1 VKSLFFPLLYF
12 YFFCFNHISSSPI
25 VEKVDKSEF
34 PKIKIQIR
42 EELNKPIQNQTVSI
56 KETLN
61 SSTKEIV
68 VVDVLKKVSQRPV
81 KVFFVVQASSIEN
94 NSYSR
99 EIVSSIL
106 KKIEDTDK
114 LSLYIYSNEELF
126 FSENLDPITINN
138 KISSIPEGK
147 INKLYYNL
155 NSLFLKIREESMPT
169 FMILISHQTPSDFLN
184 PNSLIFES
192 ALNMHIRIHSIMRD
206 DTTGNILAN
215 RTGGNYYSLSD
226 KMILNNLYNNLAYI
240 KKTPTILEYYSGFEE
255 ASREIDSQKINIEL
269 KIDNLVFE
277 LNYNIGILNYI
288 GYKFQDVEFV
298 FSILISVLMLCF
310 IFLYSIIKSKEKTK
324 EAIFKNRRDN
334 KYKADLYYHE
344 NNAFHEGNKV
354 AVLTTS
360 SFSSDEEDDFLIK
373 EPQQFRSSIESEIH
387 SQTPRDLPKGKQY
400 SSAFLIQKEGPNP
413 GRQFNI
419 TKDEIEVGSAISNDL
434 ILKDSTISNKHAR
447 IKKIK
452 GAFYIYDIVSQ
463 RGTFVNGKKVLKP
476 KPLSDFDEIRL
487 GRTLLLFR
495 GK

>member
-1 VKSLFFPLLYF
+1 MNCLLSSLLLLYF
-12 YFFCFNHISSSPI
+12 LVFNQIFPSPI

-34 PKIKIQIR
+34 PKIKIHIR
-42 EELNKPIQNQTVSI
+42 EDLNKPIQNQTVSI

-61 SSTKEIV
+61 SITKDIV

-81 KVFFVVQASSIEN
+81 KILFVVQASSLED
-94 NSYSR
+94 NSYSK
-99 EIVSSIL
+99 EIISSIL
-106 KKIEDTDK
+106 KKTEDTDK
-114 LSLYIYSNEELF
+114 LSLFIYSNEELF
-126 FSENLDPITINN
+126 FSENLDQIMINN
-138 KISSIPEGK
+138 KISSIPVGK

-155 NSLFLKIREESMPT
+155 NSLFLKLNEESMPT
-169 FMILISHQTPSDFLN
+169 FMILISHQNSSDFLN
-184 PNSLIFES
+184 PNSKLFES
-192 ALNMHIRIHSIMRD
+192 AIKMHIRIHSIMKD
-206 DTTGNILAN
+206 ETTGNILAN
-215 RTGGNYYSLSD
+215 KTGGNYYSLND
-226 KMILNNLYNNLAYI
+226 KMILNNLTNNLAYI
-240 KKTPTILEYYSGFEE
+240 KKTPTILEYTSGFEDT
-255 ASREIDSQKINIEL
+255 SKEIDTQKINIEL
-269 KIDNLVFE
+269 KIDNLIYE
-277 LNYNIGILNYI
+277 LNYNIGVFNYI

-298 FSILISVLMLCF
+298 FSILFSILMLCF
-310 IFLYSIIKSKEKTK
+310 IFLYSIIKNKEKTK
-324 EAIFKNRRDN
+324 EAIIKNRRDN

-360 SFSSDEEDDFLIK
+360 SFSSDEEDDFLLK
-373 EPQQFRSSIESEIH
+373 EPQQFRSSIELEAH

-400 SSAFLIQKEGPNP
+400 SIAFLIQKEGPNP

-447 IKKIK
+447 IKKVS

-463 RGTFVNGKKVLKP
+463 RGTYVNGKKVLKP